1 MEQEQRLRHPAA
13 PNPTEADDA
22 GQGLRPWCSRWRNR
36 VAGSYREAVDLA
48 QGAFV
53 RVHEATRR
61 GVEGCDGS
69 GAEQQEGH
77 EDDHS

>member
-1 MEQEQRLRHPAA
+1 VLSIAY
-13 PNPTEADDA
+13 
-22 GQGLRPWCSRWRNR
+22 R
-36 VAGSYREAVDLA
+36 VAGSYREAVDLV
-48 QGAFV
+48 QEAFV